1 VPDQVVVR
9 PSAYYDSVV
18 LMAVSRDVAAHAGV
32 TAAAVVMGTPVNLG
46 LLERQGFSLP
56 SPRPGPN
63 DLVLALR
70 AEDGDGLGAAITLV
84 DERLSARSAGGQVLE
99 NRPRSTRSAVGR
111 RQELSLALVSVPGPS
126 AAYEVGEALAA
137 GLHVFCFSGGISLA
151 DEALL
156 KQRALES
163 GLLLLGP
170 ECGTAIV
177 DGVGL
182 GFANAVAPGPVGI
195 VGASGTGIQEIA
207 CLLDLAGVG
216 VSQAI
221 GVGGR
226 DLSAQVGGAMTVRA
240 LELLAEDEATEV
252 IVVVSKP
259 PGPGVAERIEA
270 AAGEAGKPVVTE
282 LLGPGSTLEAAAERA
297 TALIGGTF
305 PAPPTSSLHATPGAL
320 RGLFSGG
327 TLCTEAMIIATE
339 ALGSIYSNVPLRP
352 EWTLVDFHAS
362 RGHTFIDFGDEEF
375 TDRRAHPMIDPS
387 LRLERL
393 DREASD
399 PEVGVVL
406 LDVVLGRGAH
416 PNPAEVF
423 APAVEAALSR
433 RPGGLTVVASLCGTA
448 ADPQGLDV
456 QAARLE
462 EAGALVMRGTARA
475 TRVALG
481 AAGAR

>member
-1 VPDQVVVR
+1 MPDQVVVR
-9 PSAYYDSVV
+9 PSAYYDSVM
-18 LMAVSRDVAAHAGV
+18 LMAVSRDAAAHAAV

-56 SPRPGPN
+56 RPRPGPN

-70 AEDGDGLGAAITLV
+70 AEDGDGLAAVLTLV
-84 DERLSARSAGGQVLE
+84 DERLSARSAADRVLE
-99 NRPRSTRSAVGR
+99 NRPRSTRAAVR
-111 RQELSLALVSVPGPS
+111 RQKLSLALVSVPGTS
-126 AAYEVGEALAA
+126 AAYEVAEALAA

-207 CLLDLAGVG
+207 CLLDFAGVG

-226 DLSAQVGGAMTVRA
+226 DLSAQVGGAMTLRA
-240 LELLAEDEATEV
+240 LELLAQDEATEV

-270 AAGEAGKPVVTE
+270 AACEAGKPVVTA
-282 LLGPGSTLEAAAERA
+282 LLGPGSTLEAAAER
-297 TALIGGTF
+297 TAALLGVAF
-305 PAPPTSSLHATPGAL
+305 PAAPTSSLHATPGAV

-339 ALGSIYSNVPLRP
+339 
-352 EWTLVDFHAS
+352 T
-362 RGHTFIDFGDEEF
+362 
-375 TDRRAHPMIDPS
+375 
-387 LRLERL
+387 
-393 DREASD
+393 
-399 PEVGVVL
+399 
-406 LDVVLGRGAH
+406 
-416 PNPAEVF
+416 
-423 APAVEAALSR
+423 
-433 RPGGLTVVASLCGTA
+433 
-448 ADPQGLDV
+448 
-456 QAARLE
+456 
-462 EAGALVMRGTARA
+462 
-475 TRVALG
+475 
-481 AAGAR
+481 

>member
-1 VPDQVVVR
+1 MPDQVVVC
-9 PSAYYDSVV
+9 PSAYHDSVV
-18 LMAVSRDVAAHAGV
+18 LMAVSRDVAAHAAV

-56 SPRPGPN
+56 RPRPGPN
-63 DLVLALR
+63 DLVLAVR
-70 AEDGDGLGAAITLV
+70 AEDGEGLAQALKLV
-84 DERLSARSAGGQVLE
+84 DDRLSSPSAGGRALE
-99 NRPRSTRSAVGR
+99 SRPRSTRAAVGR
-111 RQELSLALVSVPGPS
+111 RQELSLALVSVPGAS

-137 GLHVFCFSGGISLA
+137 GLHVICFSGGISLA

-156 KQRALES
+156 KQRALKS

-170 ECGTAIV
+170 ECGTAIL

-195 VGASGTGIQEIA
+195 VGASGTGIQEVA

-226 DLSAQVGGAMTVRA
+226 DLSAEVGGAMTLRA
-240 LELLAEDEATEV
+240 LALLAQDEATEV

-270 AAGEAGKPVVTE
+270 AAAEAGKPVVTA
-282 LLGPGSTLEAAAERA
+282 LLGNGSTLEAAAERA
-297 TALIGGTF
+297 AALLGVAF
-305 PAPPTSSLHATPGAL
+305 PAARASSSHATPGAV

-352 EWTLVDFHAS
+352 EWTLVDLHAS
-362 RGHTFIDFGDEEF
+362 GGHTFVDFGDEEL

-393 DREASD
+393 DREAAD

-406 LDVVLGRGAH
+406 LDVVLGRGSH
-416 PNPAEVF
+416 PDPADVF

-433 RPGGLTVVASLCGTA
+433 RPAGVTVVVSLCGAA

-462 EAGALVMRGTARA
+462 EAGALVVRGTARA
-475 TRVALG
+475 TRVALR